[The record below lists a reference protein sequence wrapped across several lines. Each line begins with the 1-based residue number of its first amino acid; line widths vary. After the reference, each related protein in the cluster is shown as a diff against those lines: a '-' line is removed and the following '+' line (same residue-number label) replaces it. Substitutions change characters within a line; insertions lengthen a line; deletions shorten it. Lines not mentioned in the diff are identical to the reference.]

1 MNLIINGI
9 TNSSFSEFETQLEQ
23 MDHKDSVYFKLR
35 DLQINYCQGCWDCWV
50 KTPGICAIKDDY
62 EQILSRIPS
71 ADQLTIITPILAGY
85 ESSLIKK
92 FKDRLI
98 PMIHPYIEIY
108 KGEQHHRQRYG
119 KTPDIKV
126 IVLEDE
132 DTTDEDIATLT
143 ELYKRTSLNLR
154 NELIEVVRVKKGAE
168 FEHVLTDI

>member
-9 TNSSFSEFETQLEQ
+9 TNSSFSEFETQLEK
-23 MDHKDSVYFKLR
+23 MDRKDLVYFKLR

-98 PMIHPYIEIY
+98 PIIHPYIEIY
-108 KGEQHHRQRYG
+108 KREQHHRQRYG

-143 ELYKRTSLNLR
+143 ELYERTSLNLR
-154 NELIEVVRVKKGAE
+154 NKLIEVVRIKKGAE

>member
-9 TNSSFSEFETQLEQ
+9 TDSSFGEFETKLEQ
-23 MDHKDSVYFKLR
+23 MDRKDSVYFKLR
-35 DLQINYCQGCWDCWV
+35 ELKINYCQGCWDCWV
-50 KTPGICAIKDDY
+50 KTPGICALKDDY

-98 PMIHPYIEIY
+98 PLIHPYIESY
-108 KGEQHHRQRYG
+108 KGEQHHRQRYE
-119 KTPDIKV
+119 KYPDIKV

-132 DTTDEDIATLT
+132 DTTDEDIVLLT
-143 ELYKRTSLNLR
+143 ELYERTSLNLR
-154 NELIEVVRVKKGAE
+154 YELIEVVRIKKGAE